1 MRLLLI
7 VDSYPPEMRNAAG
20 RMMKEL
26 GHSLAELGHEVLI
39 ATPSPSISDR
49 FEVAHD
55 GKLSVL
61 RARSQRAK
69 GQGHFVRGVAEL
81 GFPWALYHSLKKID
95 WMRGPIDGII
105 WYSPSIFFG
114 PLVAWLKWRYRAKA
128 YLILRDIFP
137 DWAIETGS
145 IQSGLVARVLRLIAE
160 LQYWVADTIGI
171 QAAHDAT
178 YLSHIPNEK
187 LQVLS
192 NWVGTSSE
200 TALPPDWMQEA
211 WFNEAEIVVMGG
223 ALGPAQDPDNILRLA
238 ERLQSRDQCILL
250 CVGDGDRYAFQA
262 EAEKRGLKN
271 IVIKPS
277 LARPEFDYLLRHA
290 SLGLISLHPDL
301 RTQNVPGRLLSHLH
315 AGLPTIASL
324 NSNSQLFELF
334 KESKCG
340 IAVENGDDEGFY
352 QAVVQ
357 LLDHPEQ
364 REFLG
369 NNAKHLAQMFQ
380 PDEAARTITNRLSSV
395 KT

>member
-7 VDSYPPEMRNAAG
+7 VDSFPPDMLNAAG
-20 RMMKEL
+20 RMIQEL
-26 GHSLAELGHEVLI
+26 GDNLVEQGHEVLI
-39 ATPSPSISDR
+39 ATPSPSIADR
-49 FEVAHD
+49 FEVVGD
-55 GKLSVL
+55 GKLWVL

-69 GQGHFVRGVAEL
+69 GQGHLARGLAEL
-81 GFPWALYHSLKKID
+81 GFPVALCHSLSQID
-95 WMRGPIDGII
+95 WMQKPVDGII

-114 PLVAWLKWRYRAKA
+114 PLVAWLKWRYRAKT

-145 IQSGLVARVLRLIAE
+145 IKSGFVATFLRWIAE

-171 QAAHDAT
+171 QAANDAT
-178 YLSHIPNEK
+178 YLSHIPKEK
-187 LQVLS
+187 LQLLA
-192 NWVGTSSE
+192 NWVGAPPE
-200 TALPPDWMQEA
+200 TALPPEWMQEA
-211 WFNEAEIVVMGG
+211 WFTEAEILVMGG

-238 ERLQSRDQCILL
+238 ERLQSRKQCVLL
-250 CVGDGDRYAFQA
+250 CVGDGDRSAFYAEVQ
-262 EAEKRGLKN
+262 KRGLKN

-277 LARPEFDYLLRHA
+277 LANAEFGYLLTHA

-301 RTQNVPGRLLSHLH
+301 RTQNVPGRLLSHLN

-324 NSNSQLFELF
+324 HLNSPLFELF
-334 KESKCG
+334 AESKCG

-364 REFLG
+364 RRFLG
-369 NNAKHLAQMFQ
+369 NNAKHLAQRFR
-380 PDEAARTITNRLSSV
+380 PDEAARSITNRIS
-395 KT
+395 